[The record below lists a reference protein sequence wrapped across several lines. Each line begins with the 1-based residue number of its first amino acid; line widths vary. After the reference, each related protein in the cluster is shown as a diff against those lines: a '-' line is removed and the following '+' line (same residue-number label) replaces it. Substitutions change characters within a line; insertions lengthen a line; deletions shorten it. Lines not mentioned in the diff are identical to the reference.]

1 MQAERA
7 VPHHANRASS
17 SLSHLWQGD
26 GQRGLRNA
34 DGWWTLKWI
43 HAADTADGFRS
54 YSADQHASAPS
65 PLAGGNSDGT
75 TVAEPKKGRR
85 QNGRPQIPASPPRTG
100 ERRGTKST
108 EKTTSELKPT

>member
-1 MQAERA
+1 MRISDWSSDVCSSDLPSSSAHGAVGMQAERA

-26 GQRGLRNA
+26 GQRGVSNA

-43 HAADTADGFRS
+43 HAADTADGFRR

-75 TVAEPKKGRR
+75 KIGR
-85 QNGRPQIPASPPRTG
+85 AHV
-100 ERRGTKST
+100 
-108 EKTTSELKPT
+108 